1 MTALSGRLRRFK
13 PSPFVAAARRVA
25 ELTAQGR
32 QIVNLNT
39 GEPDFPTPENVQLAA
54 VDAMRAGQ
62 TKYTA
67 VAGTPALKAAIAS
80 KFRRENGL
88 EFTPDQIIASA
99 GCKQV
104 IFNALM
110 ASLDPGDEVIIPAPY
125 WMSYPEMVLMADG
138 RPVVVSCLESQGFKL
153 RPADLAAAITPRT
166 KWLFLNSPSN
176 PTGACYGAEELA
188 ELASVLHAHPQVRI
202 LSDDIYE
209 HLRYGDRPFVT
220 IAEVEPR
227 LSERT
232 LTVNGPSKTYAMTGW
247 RIGFAGGARDLI
259 DGMVAVQSQATS
271 AACSISQAATVAAL
285 DGPQDVVRERAA
297 IFRTRR
303 DLMVAAVNE
312 APGMHCVAPDGA
324 FYVFANCAAAF
335 NHATPGGKR
344 IESDADFAMYLL
356 EEHGIAVLPG
366 TIFGLPGYIRMC
378 FAVSTK
384 SLEEAGARLQRAC
397 RALL

>member
-1 MTALSGRLRRFK
+1 MTALSSRLRRFK
-13 PSPFVAAARRVA
+13 ASPFVATARRVA

-54 VDAMRAGQ
+54 VAAMRAGE

-67 VAGTPALKAAIAS
+67 VAGTPSLKKAIAG

-88 EFTPDQIIASA
+88 EFAPEQIIASA

-138 RPVVVSCLESQGFKL
+138 QPIFIPCAESQGFKL
-153 RPADLAAAITPRT
+153 RPTDLAAAITPRT

-176 PTGACYGAEELA
+176 PSGACYNAEELA
-188 ELASVLHAHPQVRI
+188 ALAGVLLAHPHVRI

-209 HLRYGDRPFVT
+209 HLVYDERRFVT
-220 IAEVEPR
+220 IAKIEPR
-227 LSERT
+227 LLERT

-285 DGPQDVVRERAA
+285 DGPQDSVRERAA

-312 APGMHCVAPDGA
+312 APGMHCSAPDGA
-324 FYVFANCAAAF
+324 FYVFASCAGALKRS
-335 NHATPGGKR
+335 TPGGSR
-344 IESDADFAMYLL
+344 IETDTDFATYLL
-356 EEHGIAVLPG
+356 EDHGVAVLPG
-366 TIFGLPGYIRMC
+366 TIFGLPGYFRMC
-378 FAVSTK
+378 FAASTK

>member
-1 MTALSGRLRRFK
+1 MTALSSRLKRFK
-13 PSPFVAAARRVA
+13 ASPFVATARRVA

-54 VDAMRAGQ
+54 IAAMRAGE

-67 VAGTPALKAAIAS
+67 VAGTPALKKAIAG

-88 EFTPDQIIASA
+88 EFAPEQIIASA

-138 RPVVVSCLESQGFKL
+138 QPIFISCAESQGFKL

-176 PTGACYGAEELA
+176 PSGACYSAQELA
-188 ELASVLHAHPQVRI
+188 ALAGVLLAHPHVRI

-209 HLRYGDRPFVT
+209 HLLYDERRFVT
-220 IAEVEPR
+220 IAKIEPR
-227 LSERT
+227 LFERT

-285 DGPQDVVRERAA
+285 DGPQDSVRERAA
-297 IFRTRR
+297 IFHTRR

-312 APGMHCVAPDGA
+312 APGMHCSAPDGA
-324 FYVFANCAAAF
+324 FYVFVSCADALK
-335 NHATPGGKR
+335 HSTPGGRR
-344 IESDADFAMYLL
+344 IETDTDFATYLL
-356 EEHGIAVLPG
+356 EDHGVAVLPG
-366 TIFGLPGYIRMC
+366 TIFGLPGYFRMC
-378 FAVSTK
+378 FAASTA
-384 SLEEAGARLQRAC
+384 SLEEAGVRLQRAC